1 MPKLKT
7 GPKIVLIVFFAL
19 GAVFGIRKAMESGLI
34 PTPGVVNALVP
45 QKAVLPELKDAQ
57 VQNVT
62 PSPLPLNGDA
72 DVQSVLI
79 KGAIWEWNAQM
90 GLIFANGGNK
100 TARGSLMEKHGVNL
114 ELHRQDDTVKMQE
127 ELIACAKELKDGAS
141 QCSSGANFVIIMGDG
156 AGQFAAAV
164 NQHLLQLGNDFK
176 VKVIG
181 AVGYSRGEDCM
192 MAPPEVK
199 RNPQAAKGLLCAGVL
214 RDGDWDIAL
223 KFAGDNNIKN
233 NPDEKTY
240 DPSAINWVST
250 QTYISAAEDYVA
262 EKCEDR
268 KVVKDGRLTGET
280 KHICVN
286 CVVTWTPGDVIV
298 AQQKGGLVKVAD
310 SKMYRAQMPSVILG
324 PKYFF
329 EKNRQEIQHMLAA
342 IFEGSDQVKAFD
354 QALRKAAEIS
364 AKVYND
370 QDAAYWYKYYKGTV
384 EKDRRGLMVEL
395 GGSSVNNLA
404 DNLILFGLAP
414 GSNNNFRATY
424 TTFANIVQ
432 QQYPDLFKDT
442 PIPEAKE
449 IEDKS
454 FVTGAQAVMDD
465 VGAIA
470 DTPTFKQ
477 VDLASARTVSNR
489 SYSINFETNKDT
501 LTREGMLQLEQLK
514 DGLAITQLYIK
525 IVGHTDSQGD
535 ELTVNQPLS
544 VARAIAVQRY
554 LQQRAPNDFPDSRF
568 SVTGVGSSKPVQS
581 NATPA
586 GRAANRRVEIS
597 LLDS

>member
-1 MPKLKT
+1 
-7 GPKIVLIVFFAL
+7 
-19 GAVFGIRKAMESGLI
+19 
-34 PTPGVVNALVP
+34 
-45 QKAVLPELKDAQ
+45 
-57 VQNVT
+57 
-62 PSPLPLNGDA
+62 
-72 DVQSVLI
+72 
-79 KGAIWEWNAQM
+79 
-90 GLIFANGGNK
+90 
-100 TARGSLMEKHGVNL
+100 
-114 ELHRQDDTVKMQE
+114 
-127 ELIACAKELKDGAS
+127 
-141 QCSSGANFVIIMGDG
+141 
-156 AGQFAAAV
+156 
-164 NQHLLQLGNDFK
+164 
-176 VKVIG
+176 
-181 AVGYSRGEDCM
+181 
-192 MAPPEVK
+192 
-199 RNPQAAKGLLCAGVL
+199 
-214 RDGDWDIAL
+214 
-223 KFAGDNNIKN
+223 
-233 NPDEKTY
+233 
-240 DPSAINWVST
+240 
-250 QTYISAAEDYVA
+250 
-262 EKCEDR
+262 
-268 KVVKDGRLTGET
+268 
-280 KHICVN
+280 
-286 CVVTWTPGDVIV
+286 
-298 AQQKGGLVKVAD
+298 
-310 SKMYRAQMPSVILG
+310 
-324 PKYFF
+324 
-329 EKNRQEIQHMLAA
+329 MLAA